1 MRQAGGLVGNA
12 LDNPDQLPTL
22 RRLRYATYGLT
33 MAVIVGGPLLA
44 TMSTLSLGLP
54 RRPVVFLYACALCL
68 GLTTCYRIEVSVH
81 PVSPISNGAKAG
93 FYLLNS
99 LPELVCT
106 ALYLAVDLDA
116 LFDVNEGVWK
126 EKVEKRMKKGKWV
139 GPYRAKGEETP
150 SAADLVEMVPHE
162 TELPSYSTEAPGKV

>member
-1 MRQAGGLVGNA
+1 M
-12 LDNPDQLPTL
+12 
-22 RRLRYATYGLT
+22 
-33 MAVIVGGPLLA
+33 
-44 TMSTLSLGLP
+44 
-54 RRPVVFLYACALCL
+54 
-68 GLTTCYRIEVSVH
+68 H

-106 ALYLAVDLDA
+106 ALYLVVDLDA